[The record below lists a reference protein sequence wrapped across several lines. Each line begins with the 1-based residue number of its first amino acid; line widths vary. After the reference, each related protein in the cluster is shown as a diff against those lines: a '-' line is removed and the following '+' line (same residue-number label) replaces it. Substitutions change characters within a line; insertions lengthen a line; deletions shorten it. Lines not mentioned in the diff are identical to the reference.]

1 VRSTGTEPGAMRS
14 TAQVTAVI
22 TLDDLRNRTG
32 VGWIDGVAEPV
43 STATIERMVC
53 AAGYAPILLG
63 DNGEA
68 LMLGRT
74 RRLFSPAQLK
84 ALAVRD
90 GGCVNCGAPPGGC
103 DGHHVA
109 GWQAHDGPT
118 DIDNG
123 VLLCPECHTMI
134 HKNDYT
140 LKMSA
145 GRPHILA
152 PPWIDPDQK
161 WRPLG
166 RQRTRILT
174 TLRATKNRRNDR
186 Q

>member
-1 VRSTGTEPGAMRS
+1 
-14 TAQVTAVI
+14 
-22 TLDDLRNRTG
+22 
-32 VGWIDGVAEPV
+32 
-43 STATIERMVC
+43 
-53 AAGYAPILLG
+53 
-63 DNGEA
+63 
-68 LMLGRT
+68 
-74 RRLFSPAQLK
+74 
-84 ALAVRD
+84 
-90 GGCVNCGAPPGGC
+90 
-103 DGHHVA
+103 
-109 GWQAHDGPT
+109 
-118 DIDNG
+118 

-174 TLRATKNRRNDR
+174 TLRATKKHRPAR